1 MTFQQHDDAAVKTY
15 GVELSVKMMRQL
27 FENGI
32 RGFHLCTLNLE
43 KSVTRVL
50 EALKWVEP
58 AETRV
63 RTSRQRVRLLMAAFV
78 SSLKCLSD

>member
-1 MTFQQHDDAAVKTY
+1 LTFQQHDDAAVKTY

-63 RTSRQRVRLLMAAFV
+63 RTSRQRVSLLMEAFV